1 MYCYKCM
8 KETEDG
14 VFCPSCGSKLSV
26 ETAPHHI
33 TPGALLNGKY
43 QIGSFIGEGGFGI
56 TYIGRD
62 VNLDIRIAIKE
73 YYPCGFV
80 SRDNSRSNQVTV
92 SAPRN
97 ADFFESGKKR
107 FLQEARSLAK
117 FSEEPGIVK
126 VRDYFEENDTAY
138 IVMEY
143 LEGETL
149 SKRVQREGRLEVAPF
164 IQKMIPLMHSLR
176 NFHQEGMIHRDI
188 SPDNIMFMKNGTL
201 KLMDFGSAR
210 YFTNNE
216 LEMSVILKQGYSPEE
231 QYRKKGNQ
239 GPWTDVYSLCATIYS
254 CITGVIPE
262 NALDRCYNDTVQA
275 PSQLGVQISPEYE
288 NAIMRGMAVLPA
300 NRFQSV
306 EELLAAFGA
315 RVDADPGPGQQSGFD
330 PYKTYP
336 VDQGYSM
343 RPQMG
348 YGAVPPHSGP
358 MTGGPMTGGPM
369 TGGPMTGGSMPGN
382 SMMGGS
388 MTGSATGQKNPIALL
403 SAVIGGG
410 VLIAIIV
417 CLLLVVPNLGDDSS
431 EKEAVETQKV
441 EKSAAVDTSVKD
453 ESDEEEEKEEKKDV
467 DNAQDVEIEAVQ
479 MKPAE
484 VKKLSNKYWKMTK
497 DHLLKSKASS
507 VIKQQEGVSN
517 LPEYLFDGDIQTN
530 WQEGTAGNGIGEYV
544 SYEFKEVF
552 TVNAMSFQLGN
563 WKTKEYYYGNNRPKT
578 LTIAMGEQSW
588 TVTFPDEWVEFGLK
602 FSSPVRTDNL
612 KMTIDDVYKG
622 SKWNDTVITDI
633 GVWYE

>member
-8 KETEDG
+8 NETEDG
-14 VFCPSCGSKLSV
+14 VFCAYCGNRLD
-26 ETAPHHI
+26 AAAALHHL
-33 TPGALLNGKY
+33 TPGTLLNGKY
-43 QIGSFIGEGGFGI
+43 RIGDFIGEGGFGI

-62 VNLDIRIAIKE
+62 ENLDIRIAIKE

-80 SRDNSRSNQVTV
+80 SRDNNNSSKVTV
-92 SAPRN
+92 SAQKN
-97 ADFFESGKKR
+97 ADFFENGKKR

-149 SKRVQREGRLEVAPF
+149 SKRIGREGRLEAEPF
-164 IQKMIPLMHSLR
+164 LAKMLPLMHSLK
-176 NFHQEGMIHRDI
+176 NFHQAGMIHRDI

-216 LEMSVILKQGYSPEE
+216 LEMSVILKDGYSPEE
-231 QYRKKGNQ
+231 QYRKRGNQ

-262 NALDRCYNDTVQA
+262 NALDRLHSDTVQM
-275 PSQLGVQISPEYE
+275 PSQLGAQISPESE
-288 NAIMRGMAVLPA
+288 NALMRGMAVFPE
-300 NRFQSV
+300 NRCQSV

-315 RVDADPGPGQQSGFD
+315 VADGGQSRQNAFD
-330 PYKTYP
+330 PYKTYLA
-336 VDQGYSM
+336 DEGYDTG
-343 RPQMG
+343 PQMG
-348 YGAVPPHSGP
+348 YGGAPPQSAGGP
-358 MTGGPMTGGPM
+358 MAAGPSMGGPMMGRAMTGGPMTGGPM
-369 TGGPMTGGSMPGN
+369 AAGPTTGGSMTEAPVT
-382 SMMGGS
+382 GGA
-388 MTGSATGQKNPIALL
+388 MTGPAPYQKKPIILL
-403 SAVIGGG
+403 SALIGAGALI
-410 VLIAIIV
+410 VLMV
-417 CLLLVVPNLGDDSS
+417 CLFLVLPNLGGG
-431 EKEAVETQKV
+431 EKEAEKTEAVKASGKKKEDGQK
-441 EKSAAVDTSVKD
+441 A
-453 ESDEEEEKEEKKDV
+453 DEE
-467 DNAQDVEIEAVQ
+467 EIEAVQ

-484 VKKLSNKYWKMTK
+484 VKKLSKKYWKVTK
-497 DHLLKSKASS
+497 DHLLKSTASS
-507 VIKQQEGVSN
+507 VIKQQEGVNN
-517 LPEYLFDGDIQTN
+517 LPEFLFDGDIQTN
-530 WQEGTAGNGIGEYV
+530 WQEGTAGTGVGEYV

-552 TVNAMSFQLGN
+552 TVNAMTFQLGN

-578 LTIAMGEQSW
+578 LTIAMGGQSW

-602 FSSPVRTDNL
+602 FSSPVRTDDL
-612 KMTIDDVYKG
+612 KMTIDEVYKG
-622 SKWNDTVITDI
+622 SDWNDTVITDI

>member
-8 KETEDG
+8 NETEDG
-14 VFCPSCGSKLSV
+14 VFCANCGSRLNEEV
-26 ETAPHHI
+26 APHHI

-43 QIGSFIGEGGFGI
+43 RIGNFIGEGGFGI

-62 VNLDIRIAIKE
+62 ENLDIRIAIKE

-97 ADFFESGKKR
+97 AEFFESGKKR

-117 FSEEPGIVK
+117 FPEEPGIVK

-149 SKRVQREGRLEVAPF
+149 SKRIQREGRLEAASF
-164 IQKMIPLMHSLR
+164 IQKLIPLMHSLR
-176 NFHQEGMIHRDI
+176 NFHRAGMIHRDI

-216 LEMSVILKQGYSPEE
+216 SEMSVILKQGYSPEE

-288 NAIMRGMAVLPA
+288 NTIMRGMAVLPE

-306 EELLAAFGA
+306 DELLIAFGA

-330 PYKTYP
+330 SYKTYAA
-336 VDQGYSM
+336 DQGYSM
-343 RPQMG
+343 GAQTG
-348 YGAVPPHSGP
+348 YGATAPHSRPMTGAP
-358 MTGGPMTGGPM
+358 MTGGQVTGK
-369 TGGPMTGGSMPGN
+369 SR
-382 SMMGGS
+382 MGDS
-388 MTGSATGQKNPIALL
+388 MTGSGTGRKNLIALL
-403 SAVIGGG
+403 LAIIGGGG

-417 CLLLVVPNLGDDSS
+417 CFLLAMGNIGDGDDD
-431 EKEAVETQKV
+431 KEADKTQG

-453 ESDEEEEKEEKKDV
+453 ESDEEVEKKDAAEAE
-467 DNAQDVEIEAVQ
+467 DAEIEAVQ
-479 MKPAE
+479 MKQAQ
-484 VKKLSNKYWKMTK
+484 VKKLSDKYWKMNK

-552 TVNAMSFQLGN
+552 TVDAMTFQLGN

-602 FSSPVRTDNL
+602 FSSPVRTDTL

-622 SKWNDTVITDI
+622 NEWNDTVITDI